1 MPARRPRT
9 SQSGTDLANTAHVSQ
24 RTLALKE
31 TGIKIEM
38 IFQKLGVV
46 ATLVALIV
54 VIAFALARAHWPQLD
69 D

>member
-1 MPARRPRT
+1 
-9 SQSGTDLANTAHVSQ
+9 
-24 RTLALKE
+24 
-31 TGIKIEM
+31 M
-38 IFQKLGVV
+38 IFPKLGVV